1 MPGRAALWWPGQ
13 SQQRPSAA
21 APCRWTSLAHPV
33 SYGRKGA
40 GPGGEGWA
48 PGPYRSFGLNSS
60 TRYDEDFNH
69 EPCQRKG
76 HKAHWAVSTGESSLL
91 HPWAPTWI
99 STAPITTPHI
109 LTLVLAPAQYPQ
121 GREQSW
127 VIPVSTRYWAKAWQ
141 AAGASVSATWGF
153 HKQAWS
159 ADFLNQTVWT
169 PRPVLLLPGSDS
181 GLSCAYL

>member
-21 APCRWTSLAHPV
+21 APCCWTSLAHPV

-91 HPWAPTWI
+91 HPWAPTLDLHGTHHHSSHSHPCTGTCPVPSRKGAELGYPCLHKVLGKGLAGGRCLSVCHLGFPQTSLECGLFESNSLD
-99 STAPITTPHI
+99 STPS
-109 LTLVLAPAQYPQ
+109 PATS
-121 GREQSW
+121 R
-127 VIPVSTRYWAKAWQ
+127 
-141 AAGASVSATWGF
+141 
-153 HKQAWS
+153 
-159 ADFLNQTVWT
+159 L
-169 PRPVLLLPGSDS
+169 
-181 GLSCAYL
+181 

>member
-69 EPCQRKG
+69 EPCQR
-76 HKAHWAVSTGESSLL
+76 GEEKRG
-91 HPWAPTWI
+91 I
-99 STAPITTPHI
+99 EGK
-109 LTLVLAPAQYPQ
+109 Q
-121 GREQSW
+121 REEKSY
-127 VIPVSTRYWAKAWQ
+127 RRK
-141 AAGASVSATWGF
+141 
-153 HKQAWS
+153 K
-159 ADFLNQTVWT
+159 
-169 PRPVLLLPGSDS
+169 SDI
-181 GLSCAYL
+181 